1 MKIVALDLGKS
12 KMVGCMYE
20 TLTHEHRFDSAPLD
34 RGTLRTVLEGE
45 RPDRVVIEI
54 GPTAGWVG
62 DAVRAHGAELEVA
75 NPSHQGWRWRN
86 VKKKTDRMDALKLA
100 QLSVMN
106 QLPKVHLPDAGVRQW
121 RGLIHYRHH
130 QVRRRTAIK
139 NRIRAILNSEGIGMA
154 EGKRGWSKQQLQTV
168 RQMARPWEDVDPQ
181 ELWRGELYEELAQ
194 YEQVIKCIVRVEKK
208 LDELAASDAR
218 VKLLRTIPGVGPRLA
233 EAVVA
238 IIDEP
243 HRFKRGKQVASYC
256 GLVPRQFQS
265 GAMDR
270 HGRITGAGDRMLRAL
285 LVEVS
290 WIALRYNPWARA
302 TFDRICQG
310 RKGRRKTAIIA
321 VARRL
326 VVRCWAMLRDHTI
339 WSPSACVEAV
349 QDRAGSR

>member
-1 MKIVALDLGKS
+1 MKILALDLGKS

-20 TLTHEHRFDSAPLD
+20 TRTHEHRFDSAPLD
-34 RGTLRTVLEGE
+34 RGTLRTVLDAE

-54 GPTAGWVG
+54 GSSAGWVG
-62 DAVRAHGAELEVA
+62 DVVRAHGTELEVA
-75 NPSHQGWRWRN
+75 NPSHQAWRWRN
-86 VKKKTDRMDALKLA
+86 VKKKTDRLDALKLA
-100 QLSVMN
+100 QLSAMN
-106 QLPKVHLPDAGVRQW
+106 QLPKVHLPEARVRQW
-121 RGLIHYRHH
+121 RGLIRYRHH

-139 NRIRAILNSEGIGMA
+139 NRIRSILSGEGIAMPHGKSGWTKRALQAVREMA
-154 EGKRGWSKQQLQTV
+154 RGW
-168 RQMARPWEDVDPQ
+168 EEVDPRT
-181 ELWRGELYEELAQ
+181 LWRGELHEELAQ
-194 YEQVIKCIVRVEKK
+194 YDQVTESIVRVEKK

-218 VKLLRTIPGVGPRLA
+218 VKLLQTTNGVGPRLA

-238 IIDEP
+238 IIDDP

-265 GAMDR
+265 GTMDR

-285 LVEVS
+285 LTEVS

-310 RKGRRKTAIIA
+310 KKGRRKTAIVA

-326 VVRCWAMLRDHTI
+326 LVRCWAMLRDGTA
-339 WSPSACVEAV
+339 WKPPACVGA
-349 QDRAGSR
+349 A

>member
-34 RGTLRTVLEGE
+34 RGTLRTVLEAE

-86 VKKKTDRMDALKLA
+86 VKKTDRMDALKLA
-100 QLSVMN
+100 QLSATN
-106 QLPKVHLPDAGVRQW
+106 QLPKVHLPDVGVRQW

-154 EGKRGWSKQQLQTV
+154 EGKRGWGKQQLQTV
-168 RQMARPWEDVDPQ
+168 RWMARPWEDVDLRG
-181 ELWRGELYEELAQ
+181 LWRGELYEELAQ
-194 YEQVIKCIVRVEKK
+194 YDQVTECIVRVEKK
-208 LDELAASDAR
+208 LDELAASDPR

-238 IIDEP
+238 IVDDP

-302 TFDRICQG
+302 TFDRIGQG
-310 RKGRRKTAIIA
+310 RKGRRKTAIVA

-339 WSPSACVEAV
+339 WSPPTCVEA
-349 QDRAGSR
+349 A